1 MEDSFFF
8 NEAKAQIF
16 ESYPSIFR
24 EAEGEGRSNLN
35 RLTKYGWYNALYMA
49 SEGNLDTMMGL
60 ENKKVYEV
68 FTFINYKIDYQK
80 EHFKNNNV

>member
-1 MEDSFFF
+1 
-8 NEAKAQIF
+8 
-16 ESYPSIFR
+16 
-24 EAEGEGRSNLN
+24 
-35 RLTKYGWYNALYMA
+35 MA